1 MNTSLTNSSRNKSQ
15 RHQLPSIWN
24 FSKTLLACAALFCC
38 SNVIAD
44 SKSKERLNWGNEFRF
59 FIEGAL
65 HKGSDSTINIPFY
78 DRNADVF
85 VSGVEIAVFSNFTG
99 TAAGEVSIDEIEAG
113 GYFRGSFGAEFP
125 VAKNLAFSTSIGFL
139 YDEITGDLTDGSG
152 GRGSAAFRTTQID
165 FLGFYLWGRHRI
177 GLGGSFHYK
186 PVFDYKERGV
196 GFEMQGVYDFTSA
209 LGASIQYDF
218 LASENISL
226 GIRYTHIEYD
236 FDKVR
241 IDDFVGDTG
250 DTFVANCL
258 TNCNNFIDASSFSG
272 HITYRF

>member
-1 MNTSLTNSSRNKSQ
+1 VNTSTFKSKFVKPVL
-15 RHQLPSIWN
+15 R
-24 FSKTLLACAALFCC
+24 FSKTLIACTALFLGC
-38 SNVIAD
+38 NTVTAD
-44 SKSKERLNWGNEFRF
+44 NRAKERLTWGNEFRF

-85 VSGVEIAVFSNFTG
+85 VSGVEIAVFGNYTG
-99 TAAGEVSIDEIEAG
+99 TAEGQVTIDEIEAG

-125 VAKNLAFSTSIGFL
+125 VAESLAFSTSIGVL

-152 GRGSAAFRTTQID
+152 GRGSARFRTTQVD
-165 FLGFYLWGRHRI
+165 FLGFYLLGRHRL

-186 PVFDYKERGV
+186 PTFDYKEQGANFV
-196 GFEMQGVYDFTSA
+196 MQGVYRFSSA
-209 LGASIQYDF
+209 LGASIQYDY

-226 GIRYTHIEYD
+226 GIRYTRIEYD

-250 DTFVANCL
+250 ETFVAECV

-272 HITYRF
+272 HVTYRF